1 MALPA
6 RKRSTIEDYLAAQAQ
21 APIKLEFVDGCIV
34 TQTGELWE
42 ELREQHELDEIMAM
56 VGGSRAHA
64 RLISNLHFGLRLA
77 LRGRRCEVSLSE
89 QRFRDPIFRRVRY
102 PDGMVTCGPVE
113 LDSADPEAI
122 TNPTVVFEA
131 LSASTANIDRGEKSE
146 QYRAT
151 PSVRAIVFLD
161 SRRRHCESLS
171 RNDDGSWVLRVHEGV
186 LPLPCIDVELS
197 LNELYEGV
205 LDGAA
210 ESAD

>member
-1 MALPA
+1 MPLPA
-6 RKRSTIEDYLAAQAQ
+6 RKRSTIEDYLAAQAL

-56 VGGSRAHA
+56 VGGSYGHA
-64 RLISNLHFGLRLA
+64 QLIENLFLA
-77 LRGRRCEVSLSE
+77 LHAALPGRSCRPHGSE
-89 QRFRDPIFRRVRY
+89 KRFRDPAFRRVRY

-113 LDSADPEAI
+113 FDEADPEAI

-171 RNDDGSWVLRVHEGV
+171 RNDDGSWVLRAHEEV

-197 LNELYEGV
+197 LDGLYEGV
-205 LDGAA
+205 LDGGA
-210 ESAD
+210 EPAD